1 MKIPTAM
8 DDSSV
13 SHHNG
18 GQVGSQIG
26 VSVNNKQND
35 EPSQSVQY
43 SIPGILHFI
52 QHEWARFELER
63 SQWEVDRAE
72 FEARI
77 AFLQGERKGQENLK
91 NDLVRRI
98 KMLEYALKQER
109 AKFHKL
115 KYGVELQQGDV
126 RPPPEELPAEPE
138 PAERA
143 TWKQGRQLIKQYLQE
158 IGYTD
163 TILDVRSNRVRTL
176 LGLNNEEG
184 GEDPNYRGYDKQ
196 RDRCDH
202 AMNHLIIRKYD
213 YGGKD
218 ARKGGVST
226 GGGYNEEGLSV
237 QETAAV
243 FANFEFLANQEMDMD
258 EIDDLDA
265 KQAHHNQGKQGTT
278 VYNYRFIYIWVGATI
293 GLSVQE
299 TAADFANF
307 EFLANQEMDMD
318 EIDDLDAKQAHH
330 NQGKQETA
338 AVFANFEF
346 LANQQMDMDEIDDLD
361 AKQAYHNQ
369 GKQGLSV
376 QETAAVFANFEF
388 LANQEM
394 DMDVIDDLD
403 AKQAHH
409 NQGKQGL
416 WVQETA
422 AVFANFEFL
431 ANQEMDMDEIDDLDA
446 KQAHHNQGQQGEEV
460 DHEAE
465 EVLNE
470 LNLLTESEPDDGGQ
484 GDEYGSAVKFPG
496 GASVPATA
504 TAATGGAGEAD
515 EEPLA
520 LGELA
525 QLTVSNE
532 PEAYDVN
539 SANKESFRKTWNAK
553 YTLRSHF
560 DGLTVS
566 NEPEAYDVN
575 SANKESFRK
584 TWNAKYTLRSH
595 FDGVR
600 ALAFHPTEAALV
612 TASEDH
618 TLKLWNLQRTVPAK
632 KSAGLDVEPLYTFR
646 AHTAPVLCLAMGAPS
661 APCRPRNQQGWTWSP
676 STPSARTPRQYSA
689 SPWARPGQ
697 YTPPAATSSLRQPLT
712 FLPTEAALVTASEDH
727 TLQLWNLQCTVPA
740 KKSAGLDVEPLYTF
754 RAHTAPVLCLAM
766 GAPSA
771 PCRPRSQPGWTW
783 SPSTP
788 SARTPRQYSASPW
801 ARPGQYTPPAA
812 TSRPRQP
819 LTFHPTDAALVAASE
834 DHTLKLW
841 NLQRTVPAKKSAGLD
856 VEPLYTFRAHTAPVL
871 CLAMGAPRSEECFS
885 GGLDGTIRVWN
896 LPPPTAD
903 PYDPYDPAV
912 QGPVLRDHTDAV
924 WSLASA
930 HGRLL
935 SSSADGTA
943 RLWAPRAARPL
954 LQTLRADDSP
964 NAPIPAAADFADAGA
979 RAAVVYRDGALL
991 MYDLETAQLS
1001 LCNLLD
1007 WPEVSFYFADDSP
1020 NAPIPAA
1027 ADFADAGARA
1037 AVVYRD
1043 GALLM
1048 YDLETAQVS
1057 FYFADDSPN
1066 APIPTAADFADAGA
1080 RAAVVYRD
1088 GALLMYDLE
1097 TAQLSNVTYWNDD
1110 SPNAPIPAAAD
1121 FADAGARAAVVYR
1134 DGALL
1139 MYDLET
1145 AQPVLRVACDSGAWR
1160 VRAHPTLPLLV
1171 TAHEDRHIRFWDA
1184 VSGRLAHAMVAHL
1197 DAVTG
1202 LALDPNGLFLLS
1214 GSHDCSVRLWN
1225 LDTKTCVQE
1234 ITAHRKKFDES
1245 IMDVAFH
1252 PLRPYIASAGADG
1265 LAKVFV

>member
-109 AKFHKL
+109 AKLHKL
-115 KYGVELQQGDV
+115 KYGVELQQGDM

-143 TWKQGRQLIKQYLQE
+143 QWKQGQQLIKQYLQE

-176 LGLNNEEG
+176 LGLNNEEQA
-184 GEDPNYRGYDKQ
+184 EDPNYRNYDKQ
-196 RDRCDH
+196 QRDRYEICSSH
-202 AMNHLIIRKYD
+202 AMNSMGRKYD
-213 YGGKD
+213 YGGKEP
-218 ARKGGVST
+218 RKSGVNT

-243 FANFEFLANQEMDMD
+243 FANFEFLASQEMDMD

-265 KQAHHNQGKQGTT
+265 KQPHHATGK
-278 VYNYRFIYIWVGATI
+278 
-293 GLSVQE
+293 
-299 TAADFANF
+299 
-307 EFLANQEMDMD
+307 
-318 EIDDLDAKQAHH
+318 
-330 NQGKQETA
+330 
-338 AVFANFEF
+338 
-346 LANQQMDMDEIDDLD
+346 
-361 AKQAYHNQ
+361 
-369 GKQGLSV
+369 
-376 QETAAVFANFEF
+376 
-388 LANQEM
+388 
-394 DMDVIDDLD
+394 
-403 AKQAHH
+403 
-409 NQGKQGL
+409 
-416 WVQETA
+416 
-422 AVFANFEFL
+422 
-431 ANQEMDMDEIDDLDA
+431 
-446 KQAHHNQGQQGEEV
+446 QGEEV

-470 LNLLTESEPDDGGQ
+470 LNLLTESEADGGGQ
-484 GDEYGSAVKFPG
+484 GDEYPVG
-496 GASVPATA
+496 GAGVVGGVVS
-504 TAATGGAGEAD
+504 AAGGAGEAD

-532 PEAYDVN
+532 PEAYDV
-539 SANKESFRKTWNAK
+539 A
-553 YTLRSHF
+553 
-560 DGLTVS
+560 
-566 NEPEAYDVN
+566 

-646 AHTAPVLCLAMGAPS
+646 AHS
-661 APCRPRNQQGWTWSP
+661 
-676 STPSARTPRQYSA
+676 
-689 SPWARPGQ
+689 
-697 YTPPAATSSLRQPLT
+697 
-712 FLPTEAALVTASEDH
+712 
-727 TLQLWNLQCTVPA
+727 
-740 KKSAGLDVEPLYTF
+740 
-754 RAHTAPVLCLAM
+754 
-766 GAPSA
+766 
-771 PCRPRSQPGWTW
+771 
-783 SPSTP
+783 
-788 SARTPRQYSASPW
+788 
-801 ARPGQYTPPAA
+801 
-812 TSRPRQP
+812 
-819 LTFHPTDAALVAASE
+819 
-834 DHTLKLW
+834 
-841 NLQRTVPAKKSAGLD
+841 
-856 VEPLYTFRAHTAPVL
+856 APVL

-912 QGPVLRDHTDAV
+912 QGPVLREHSDAV
-924 WSLASA
+924 WSVAAS

-935 SSSADGTA
+935 SASADGTA

-954 LQTLRADDSP
+954 LATLRDD
-964 NAPIPAAADFADAGA
+964 AVAAAPAAADFADAGA
-979 RAAVVYRDGALL
+979 RAAVVYRDGTLL
-991 MYDLETAQLS
+991 LYDLETSQTVMR
-1001 LCNLLD
+1001 
-1007 WPEVSFYFADDSP
+1007 VSCDSP
-1020 NAPIPAA
+1020 
-1027 ADFADAGARA
+1027 
-1037 AVVYRD
+1037 
-1043 GALLM
+1043 M
-1048 YDLETAQVS
+1048 T
-1057 FYFADDSPN
+1057 
-1066 APIPTAADFADAGA
+1066 
-1080 RAAVVYRD
+1080 
-1088 GALLMYDLE
+1088 
-1097 TAQLSNVTYWNDD
+1097 
-1110 SPNAPIPAAAD
+1110 
-1121 FADAGARAAVVYR
+1121 
-1134 DGALL
+1134 
-1139 MYDLET
+1139 
-1145 AQPVLRVACDSGAWR
+1145 R
-1160 VRAHPTLPLLV
+1160 VRSHPTLPLLV
-1171 TAHEDRHIRFWDA
+1171 TAHEDRHIRFWDG
-1184 VSGRLAHAMVAHL
+1184 VSGRCAHAMVAHL

-1245 IMDVAFH
+1245 ILDVAFH

>member
-35 EPSQSVQY
+35 EPSQNVQY

-126 RPPPEELPAEPE
+126 RPPPEEPPMEPE
-138 PAERA
+138 PAERVQ
-143 TWKQGRQLIKQYLQE
+143 WKQGRQLIKQYLQE

-176 LGLNNEEG
+176 LGSCSEG
-184 GEDPNYRGYDKQ
+184 PEDPILRSSYDKQ
-196 RDRCDH
+196 RERCDPL
-202 AMNHLIIRKYD
+202 NFIRKVN
-213 YGGKD
+213 YGGKEP
-218 ARKGGVST
+218 RKGGP
-226 GGGYNEEGLSV
+226 GGYNEEGLSV

-265 KQAHHNQGKQGTT
+265 KQPHH
-278 VYNYRFIYIWVGATI
+278 A
-293 GLSVQE
+293 S
-299 TAADFANF
+299 
-307 EFLANQEMDMD
+307 
-318 EIDDLDAKQAHH
+318 
-330 NQGKQETA
+330 
-338 AVFANFEF
+338 
-346 LANQQMDMDEIDDLD
+346 
-361 AKQAYHNQ
+361 
-369 GKQGLSV
+369 
-376 QETAAVFANFEF
+376 
-388 LANQEM
+388 
-394 DMDVIDDLD
+394 
-403 AKQAHH
+403 
-409 NQGKQGL
+409 
-416 WVQETA
+416 
-422 AVFANFEFL
+422 
-431 ANQEMDMDEIDDLDA
+431 
-446 KQAHHNQGQQGEEV
+446 GEEV

-470 LNLLTESEPDDGGQ
+470 LNLLTESEADTGGQ
-484 GDEYGSAVKFPG
+484 GDDYPVG
-496 GASVPATA
+496 GGGG
-504 TAATGGAGEAD
+504 ATGGAGEAD

-525 QLTVSNE
+525 Q
-532 PEAYDVN
+532 
-539 SANKESFRKTWNAK
+539 
-553 YTLRSHF
+553 
-560 DGLTVS
+560 LTVS

-646 AHTAPVLCLAMGAPS
+646 G
-661 APCRPRNQQGWTWSP
+661 
-676 STPSARTPRQYSA
+676 
-689 SPWARPGQ
+689 
-697 YTPPAATSSLRQPLT
+697 
-712 FLPTEAALVTASEDH
+712 
-727 TLQLWNLQCTVPA
+727 
-740 KKSAGLDVEPLYTF
+740 
-754 RAHTAPVLCLAM
+754 
-766 GAPSA
+766 
-771 PCRPRSQPGWTW
+771 
-783 SPSTP
+783 
-788 SARTPRQYSASPW
+788 
-801 ARPGQYTPPAA
+801 
-812 TSRPRQP
+812 
-819 LTFHPTDAALVAASE
+819 
-834 DHTLKLW
+834 
-841 NLQRTVPAKKSAGLD
+841 
-856 VEPLYTFRAHTAPVL
+856 HTAPVL

-912 QGPVLRDHTDAV
+912 QGPVLVWHTDAV

-935 SSSADGTA
+935 SASADGTA

-954 LQTLRADDSP
+954 LATLRVDD
-964 NAPIPAAADFADAGA
+964 APTAPAPAAADFADAGA
-979 RAAVVYRDGALL
+979 RAAVVYRDGSLL
-991 MYDLETAQLS
+991 LYDLET
-1001 LCNLLD
+1001 
-1007 WPEVSFYFADDSP
+1007 
-1020 NAPIPAA
+1020 
-1027 ADFADAGARA
+1027 
-1037 AVVYRD
+1037 
-1043 GALLM
+1043 
-1048 YDLETAQVS
+1048 T
-1057 FYFADDSPN
+1057 
-1066 APIPTAADFADAGA
+1066 
-1080 RAAVVYRD
+1080 
-1088 GALLMYDLE
+1088 
-1097 TAQLSNVTYWNDD
+1097 
-1110 SPNAPIPAAAD
+1110 
-1121 FADAGARAAVVYR
+1121 
-1134 DGALL
+1134 
-1139 MYDLET
+1139 
-1145 AQPVLRVACDSGAWR
+1145 QPVLRVSCDSPANR
-1160 VRAHPTLPLLV
+1160 VRSHPTLPLLV

-1184 VSGRLAHAMVAHL
+1184 VSGRCAHAMVAHL

-1245 IMDVAFH
+1245 ILDVAFH

>member
-26 VSVNNKQND
+26 VSVNNKQN
-35 EPSQSVQY
+35 EESSQSVQY

-126 RPPPEELPAEPE
+126 RPPPEEPPTEPE
-138 PAERA
+138 PAEKA
-143 TWKQGRQLIKQYLQE
+143 QWKQGRQLIKQYLQE

-176 LGLNNEEG
+176 LGLNNEEQV
-184 GEDPNYRGYDKQ
+184 EDPNYRNYDNKF
-196 RDRCDH
+196 RERCGDSPI
-202 AMNHLIIRKYD
+202 NSLIRKYD
-213 YGGKD
+213 YGGKEQ
-218 ARKGGVST
+218 RKGGVAT
-226 GGGYNEEGLSV
+226 GGGYNEEGLSS

-265 KQAHHNQGKQGTT
+265 NKPHHTSGK
-278 VYNYRFIYIWVGATI
+278 
-293 GLSVQE
+293 
-299 TAADFANF
+299 
-307 EFLANQEMDMD
+307 
-318 EIDDLDAKQAHH
+318 
-330 NQGKQETA
+330 
-338 AVFANFEF
+338 
-346 LANQQMDMDEIDDLD
+346 
-361 AKQAYHNQ
+361 
-369 GKQGLSV
+369 
-376 QETAAVFANFEF
+376 
-388 LANQEM
+388 
-394 DMDVIDDLD
+394 
-403 AKQAHH
+403 
-409 NQGKQGL
+409 
-416 WVQETA
+416 
-422 AVFANFEFL
+422 
-431 ANQEMDMDEIDDLDA
+431 
-446 KQAHHNQGQQGEEV
+446 QGEEV

-470 LNLLTESEPDDGGQ
+470 LNLLTESEADGGGQ
-484 GDEYGSAVKFPG
+484 GDEYPVGAVVG
-496 GASVPATA
+496 GVVA
-504 TAATGGAGEAD
+504 GGGEAD
-515 EEPLA
+515 DKPLA

-532 PEAYDVN
+532 PEAYDV
-539 SANKESFRKTWNAK
+539 A
-553 YTLRSHF
+553 
-560 DGLTVS
+560 G
-566 NEPEAYDVN
+566 
-575 SANKESFRK
+575 ANKESFRK

-618 TLKLWNLQRTVPAK
+618 TLKLWNLQRTV
-632 KSAGLDVEPLYTFR
+632 
-646 AHTAPVLCLAMGAPS
+646 
-661 APCRPRNQQGWTWSP
+661 Q
-676 STPSARTPRQYSA
+676 
-689 SPWARPGQ
+689 
-697 YTPPAATSSLRQPLT
+697 
-712 FLPTEAALVTASEDH
+712 
-727 TLQLWNLQCTVPA
+727 
-740 KKSAGLDVEPLYTF
+740 
-754 RAHTAPVLCLAM
+754 
-766 GAPSA
+766 
-771 PCRPRSQPGWTW
+771 
-783 SPSTP
+783 
-788 SARTPRQYSASPW
+788 
-801 ARPGQYTPPAA
+801 
-812 TSRPRQP
+812 
-819 LTFHPTDAALVAASE
+819 
-834 DHTLKLW
+834 
-841 NLQRTVPAKKSAGLD
+841 AKKSAGLD

-912 QGPVLRDHTDAV
+912 QGPVLREHTDAV

-935 SSSADGTA
+935 SASADGTA

-954 LQTLRADDSP
+954 LATLRDDAHP
-964 NAPIPAAADFADAGA
+964 AHPALPVPAAAADFADSGA
-979 RAAVVYRDGALL
+979 RAAVVYRDGTLL
-991 MYDLETAQLS
+991 LYDLETSQVVVRIACES
-1001 LCNLLD
+1001 
-1007 WPEVSFYFADDSP
+1007 
-1020 NAPIPAA
+1020 AA
-1027 ADFADAGARA
+1027 A
-1037 AVVYRD
+1037 
-1043 GALLM
+1043 
-1048 YDLETAQVS
+1048 
-1057 FYFADDSPN
+1057 
-1066 APIPTAADFADAGA
+1066 
-1080 RAAVVYRD
+1080 
-1088 GALLMYDLE
+1088 
-1097 TAQLSNVTYWNDD
+1097 
-1110 SPNAPIPAAAD
+1110 
-1121 FADAGARAAVVYR
+1121 
-1134 DGALL
+1134 
-1139 MYDLET
+1139 
-1145 AQPVLRVACDSGAWR
+1145 R
-1160 VRAHPTLPLLV
+1160 VRAHPALPLLV

-1184 VSGRLAHAMVAHL
+1184 ASGRCAHAMVAHL

-1245 IMDVAFH
+1245 ILDVAFH

>member
-26 VSVNNKQND
+26 VSINNKQND

-126 RPPPEELPAEPE
+126 RPPPEEPPAEPE

-143 TWKQGRQLIKQYLQE
+143 QWKQGRQLIKQYLQE

-176 LGLNNEEG
+176 LGLNNEEQQ
-184 GEDPNYRGYDKQ
+184 EDPNCRNYDKQQ
-196 RDRCDH
+196 RDRCDYS
-202 AMNHLIIRKYD
+202 MNSMVRKYD
-213 YGGKD
+213 IGKEQQ
-218 ARKGGVST
+218 RKVPSGGV
-226 GGGYNEEGLSV
+226 YNEEGLSV
-237 QETAAV
+237 QDTAVV
-243 FANFEFLANQEMDMD
+243 FTHFEFLTNQEMDMD

-265 KQAHHNQGKQGTT
+265 KQGHHSAPK
-278 VYNYRFIYIWVGATI
+278 
-293 GLSVQE
+293 
-299 TAADFANF
+299 
-307 EFLANQEMDMD
+307 
-318 EIDDLDAKQAHH
+318 
-330 NQGKQETA
+330 
-338 AVFANFEF
+338 
-346 LANQQMDMDEIDDLD
+346 
-361 AKQAYHNQ
+361 
-369 GKQGLSV
+369 
-376 QETAAVFANFEF
+376 
-388 LANQEM
+388 
-394 DMDVIDDLD
+394 
-403 AKQAHH
+403 
-409 NQGKQGL
+409 
-416 WVQETA
+416 
-422 AVFANFEFL
+422 
-431 ANQEMDMDEIDDLDA
+431 
-446 KQAHHNQGQQGEEV
+446 QGEEV

-470 LNLLTESEPDDGGQ
+470 LNSLTESEADGGGQ
-484 GDEYGSAVKFPG
+484 GDEYPVVKFPG
-496 GASVPATA
+496 G
-504 TAATGGAGEAD
+504 GGGEAD

-532 PEAYDVN
+532 PEAYDVQ
-539 SANKESFRKTWNAK
+539 
-553 YTLRSHF
+553 
-560 DGLTVS
+560 G
-566 NEPEAYDVN
+566 
-575 SANKESFRK
+575 ANKESFRK

-646 AHTAPVLCLAMGAPS
+646 AHS
-661 APCRPRNQQGWTWSP
+661 
-676 STPSARTPRQYSA
+676 
-689 SPWARPGQ
+689 
-697 YTPPAATSSLRQPLT
+697 
-712 FLPTEAALVTASEDH
+712 
-727 TLQLWNLQCTVPA
+727 
-740 KKSAGLDVEPLYTF
+740 
-754 RAHTAPVLCLAM
+754 
-766 GAPSA
+766 
-771 PCRPRSQPGWTW
+771 
-783 SPSTP
+783 
-788 SARTPRQYSASPW
+788 
-801 ARPGQYTPPAA
+801 
-812 TSRPRQP
+812 
-819 LTFHPTDAALVAASE
+819 
-834 DHTLKLW
+834 
-841 NLQRTVPAKKSAGLD
+841 
-856 VEPLYTFRAHTAPVL
+856 APVL
-871 CLAMGAPRSEECFS
+871 CLAMGAPRTEECFS

-912 QGPVLRDHTDAV
+912 QGPVLREHTDAV
-924 WSLASA
+924 WSLAAA

-935 SSSADGTA
+935 SASADGTA
-943 RLWAPRAARPL
+943 RLWAPRAPRPL
-954 LQTLRADDSP
+954 LATLRDDALS
-964 NAPIPAAADFADAGA
+964 AAAAAAAAADFAEAGA
-979 RAAVVYRDGALL
+979 RAAVVYRDASMLL
-991 MYDLETAQLS
+991 YDLETGQ
-1001 LCNLLD
+1001 
-1007 WPEVSFYFADDSP
+1007 
-1020 NAPIPAA
+1020 
-1027 ADFADAGARA
+1027 
-1037 AVVYRD
+1037 
-1043 GALLM
+1043 
-1048 YDLETAQVS
+1048 T
-1057 FYFADDSPN
+1057 
-1066 APIPTAADFADAGA
+1066 
-1080 RAAVVYRD
+1080 
-1088 GALLMYDLE
+1088 
-1097 TAQLSNVTYWNDD
+1097 
-1110 SPNAPIPAAAD
+1110 
-1121 FADAGARAAVVYR
+1121 
-1134 DGALL
+1134 
-1139 MYDLET
+1139 
-1145 AQPVLRVACDSGAWR
+1145 VLRVGMESPATR

-1171 TAHEDRHIRFWDA
+1171 TAHEDRHIRFWDV
-1184 VSGRLAHAMVAHL
+1184 VSGRCAHAMVAHL

-1245 IMDVAFH
+1245 ILDVAFH

>member
-1 MKIPTAM
+1 M

-35 EPSQSVQY
+35 EPSQSIQY

-126 RPPPEELPAEPE
+126 RPPPEEPAEPE

-143 TWKQGRQLIKQYLQE
+143 QWKQGRQLIKQYLQE

-163 TILDVRSNRVRTL
+163 TILDVRSNRVRAL
-176 LGLNNEEG
+176 LGLNNEEV
-184 GEDPNYRGYDKQ
+184 ENPNYRNYDKQ
-196 RDRCDH
+196 QHDRCDYS
-202 AMNHLIIRKYD
+202 MNHMVRKYD
-213 YGGKD
+213 YGKEP
-218 ARKGGVST
+218 RKSGVSA

-243 FANFEFLANQEMDMD
+243 FANFEFLTNQEMDMD

-265 KQAHHNQGKQGTT
+265 KQSHHPPGK
-278 VYNYRFIYIWVGATI
+278 
-293 GLSVQE
+293 
-299 TAADFANF
+299 
-307 EFLANQEMDMD
+307 
-318 EIDDLDAKQAHH
+318 
-330 NQGKQETA
+330 
-338 AVFANFEF
+338 
-346 LANQQMDMDEIDDLD
+346 
-361 AKQAYHNQ
+361 
-369 GKQGLSV
+369 
-376 QETAAVFANFEF
+376 
-388 LANQEM
+388 
-394 DMDVIDDLD
+394 
-403 AKQAHH
+403 
-409 NQGKQGL
+409 
-416 WVQETA
+416 
-422 AVFANFEFL
+422 
-431 ANQEMDMDEIDDLDA
+431 
-446 KQAHHNQGQQGEEV
+446 QGEEV

-470 LNLLTESEPDDGGQ
+470 LNLLTEREADGGGQ
-484 GDEYGSAVKFPG
+484 GDEYPVGSA
-496 GASVPATA
+496 ATA
-504 TAATGGAGEAD
+504 GSTVGAGAGAGAGEAD

-532 PEAYDVN
+532 PEAYDV
-539 SANKESFRKTWNAK
+539 A
-553 YTLRSHF
+553 
-560 DGLTVS
+560 
-566 NEPEAYDVN
+566 

-646 AHTAPVLCLAMGAPS
+646 AHTAPVLCLAMGAP
-661 APCRPRNQQGWTWSP
+661 
-676 STPSARTPRQYSA
+676 
-689 SPWARPGQ
+689 
-697 YTPPAATSSLRQPLT
+697 
-712 FLPTEAALVTASEDH
+712 
-727 TLQLWNLQCTVPA
+727 
-740 KKSAGLDVEPLYTF
+740 
-754 RAHTAPVLCLAM
+754 
-766 GAPSA
+766 
-771 PCRPRSQPGWTW
+771 
-783 SPSTP
+783 
-788 SARTPRQYSASPW
+788 
-801 ARPGQYTPPAA
+801 
-812 TSRPRQP
+812 
-819 LTFHPTDAALVAASE
+819 
-834 DHTLKLW
+834 
-841 NLQRTVPAKKSAGLD
+841 
-856 VEPLYTFRAHTAPVL
+856 
-871 CLAMGAPRSEECFS
+871 RSEECFS

-912 QGPVLRDHTDAV
+912 QGAVLREHTDAV
-924 WSLASA
+924 WSLSSA

-935 SSSADGTA
+935 SSSADGT
-943 RLWAPRAARPL
+943 
-954 LQTLRADDSP
+954 
-964 NAPIPAAADFADAGA
+964 
-979 RAAVVYRDGALL
+979 V
-991 MYDLETAQLS
+991 
-1001 LCNLLD
+1001 
-1007 WPEVSFYFADDSP
+1007 
-1020 NAPIPAA
+1020 
-1027 ADFADAGARA
+1027 
-1037 AVVYRD
+1037 
-1043 GALLM
+1043 
-1048 YDLETAQVS
+1048 
-1057 FYFADDSPN
+1057 
-1066 APIPTAADFADAGA
+1066 
-1080 RAAVVYRD
+1080 
-1088 GALLMYDLE
+1088 
-1097 TAQLSNVTYWNDD
+1097 
-1110 SPNAPIPAAAD
+1110 
-1121 FADAGARAAVVYR
+1121 
-1134 DGALL
+1134 
-1139 MYDLET
+1139 
-1145 AQPVLRVACDSGAWR
+1145 VLRVSCDSPAHR
-1160 VRAHPTLPLLV
+1160 VRSHPTLPLLV
-1171 TAHEDRHIRFWDA
+1171 TAHEDRHIRFWDG
-1184 VSGRLAHAMVAHL
+1184 VSGRCAHAMVAHL

-1245 IMDVAFH
+1245 ILDVAFH

>member
-1 MKIPTAM
+1 M

-26 VSVNNKQND
+26 VSVNNKQN
-35 EPSQSVQY
+35 EESSQSVQY

-126 RPPPEELPAEPE
+126 RPPPEEPPTEPE
-138 PAERA
+138 PAEKA
-143 TWKQGRQLIKQYLQE
+143 QWKQGRQLIKQYLQE

-176 LGLNNEEG
+176 LGLNNEEQV
-184 GEDPNYRGYDKQ
+184 EDPNYRNYDNKF
-196 RDRCDH
+196 RERCGDSPI
-202 AMNHLIIRKYD
+202 NSLIRKYD
-213 YGGKD
+213 YGGKEQ
-218 ARKGGVST
+218 RKGGVAT
-226 GGGYNEEGLSV
+226 GGGYNEEGLSN

-265 KQAHHNQGKQGTT
+265 NKPHHTSGK
-278 VYNYRFIYIWVGATI
+278 
-293 GLSVQE
+293 
-299 TAADFANF
+299 
-307 EFLANQEMDMD
+307 
-318 EIDDLDAKQAHH
+318 
-330 NQGKQETA
+330 
-338 AVFANFEF
+338 
-346 LANQQMDMDEIDDLD
+346 
-361 AKQAYHNQ
+361 
-369 GKQGLSV
+369 
-376 QETAAVFANFEF
+376 
-388 LANQEM
+388 
-394 DMDVIDDLD
+394 
-403 AKQAHH
+403 
-409 NQGKQGL
+409 
-416 WVQETA
+416 
-422 AVFANFEFL
+422 
-431 ANQEMDMDEIDDLDA
+431 
-446 KQAHHNQGQQGEEV
+446 QGEEV

-470 LNLLTESEPDDGGQ
+470 LNLLTESEADGGGQ
-484 GDEYGSAVKFPG
+484 GDEYPVG
-496 GASVPATA
+496 GVVGGV
-504 TAATGGAGEAD
+504 AAGGGEAD
-515 EEPLA
+515 DKPLA

-532 PEAYDVN
+532 PEAYDV
-539 SANKESFRKTWNAK
+539 A
-553 YTLRSHF
+553 
-560 DGLTVS
+560 G
-566 NEPEAYDVN
+566 
-575 SANKESFRK
+575 ANKESFRK

-618 TLKLWNLQRTVPAK
+618 TLKLWNLQRTV
-632 KSAGLDVEPLYTFR
+632 
-646 AHTAPVLCLAMGAPS
+646 
-661 APCRPRNQQGWTWSP
+661 Q
-676 STPSARTPRQYSA
+676 
-689 SPWARPGQ
+689 
-697 YTPPAATSSLRQPLT
+697 
-712 FLPTEAALVTASEDH
+712 
-727 TLQLWNLQCTVPA
+727 
-740 KKSAGLDVEPLYTF
+740 
-754 RAHTAPVLCLAM
+754 
-766 GAPSA
+766 
-771 PCRPRSQPGWTW
+771 
-783 SPSTP
+783 
-788 SARTPRQYSASPW
+788 
-801 ARPGQYTPPAA
+801 
-812 TSRPRQP
+812 
-819 LTFHPTDAALVAASE
+819 
-834 DHTLKLW
+834 
-841 NLQRTVPAKKSAGLD
+841 AKKSAGLD

-912 QGPVLRDHTDAV
+912 QGPVLREHTDAV

-935 SSSADGTA
+935 SASADGTA

-954 LQTLRADDSP
+954 LATLRDDAHAAHP
-964 NAPIPAAADFADAGA
+964 APAAAADFADGGA
-979 RAAVVYRDGALL
+979 RAAVVYRDGTLL
-991 MYDLETAQLS
+991 LYDLETSQVVVRIACES
-1001 LCNLLD
+1001 
-1007 WPEVSFYFADDSP
+1007 
-1020 NAPIPAA
+1020 AA
-1027 ADFADAGARA
+1027 G
-1037 AVVYRD
+1037 
-1043 GALLM
+1043 
-1048 YDLETAQVS
+1048 
-1057 FYFADDSPN
+1057 
-1066 APIPTAADFADAGA
+1066 
-1080 RAAVVYRD
+1080 
-1088 GALLMYDLE
+1088 
-1097 TAQLSNVTYWNDD
+1097 
-1110 SPNAPIPAAAD
+1110 
-1121 FADAGARAAVVYR
+1121 
-1134 DGALL
+1134 
-1139 MYDLET
+1139 
-1145 AQPVLRVACDSGAWR
+1145 R
-1160 VRAHPTLPLLV
+1160 VRAHPALPLLV

-1184 VSGRLAHAMVAHL
+1184 ASGRCAHAMVAHL

-1245 IMDVAFH
+1245 ILDVAFH

>member
-35 EPSQSVQY
+35 EPRQSVQY

-52 QHEWARFELER
+52 QHEWARFEFER

-109 AKFHKL
+109 AKLHKL
-115 KYGVELQQGDV
+115 KYGVELQQGDM
-126 RPPPEELPAEPE
+126 RPPPEEPPAESE

-143 TWKQGRQLIKQYLQE
+143 PWKQGQQLIKQYLQE

-176 LGLNNEEG
+176 LGLNNEEQV
-184 GEDPNYRGYDKQ
+184 EDPNYRNYEKQQ
-196 RDRCDH
+196 RDRYEICSSH
-202 AMNHLIIRKYD
+202 AMNSMGRKYD
-213 YGGKD
+213 YGGKEP
-218 ARKGGVST
+218 RKSGVST

-265 KQAHHNQGKQGTT
+265 KQPHHATGK
-278 VYNYRFIYIWVGATI
+278 
-293 GLSVQE
+293 
-299 TAADFANF
+299 
-307 EFLANQEMDMD
+307 
-318 EIDDLDAKQAHH
+318 
-330 NQGKQETA
+330 
-338 AVFANFEF
+338 
-346 LANQQMDMDEIDDLD
+346 
-361 AKQAYHNQ
+361 
-369 GKQGLSV
+369 
-376 QETAAVFANFEF
+376 
-388 LANQEM
+388 
-394 DMDVIDDLD
+394 
-403 AKQAHH
+403 
-409 NQGKQGL
+409 
-416 WVQETA
+416 
-422 AVFANFEFL
+422 
-431 ANQEMDMDEIDDLDA
+431 
-446 KQAHHNQGQQGEEV
+446 QGEEV
-460 DHEAE
+460 DHEAD

-470 LNLLTESEPDDGGQ
+470 LNNLTDSETDSGGQ
-484 GDEYGSAVKFPG
+484 GDEYPVG
-496 GASVPATA
+496 GTA
-504 TAATGGAGEAD
+504 TASGGVSSAGGAGGEAD

-532 PEAYDVN
+532 PEAYDV
-539 SANKESFRKTWNAK
+539 A
-553 YTLRSHF
+553 
-560 DGLTVS
+560 
-566 NEPEAYDVN
+566 

-646 AHTAPVLCLAMGAPS
+646 AHTAPVLCLAMGAP
-661 APCRPRNQQGWTWSP
+661 
-676 STPSARTPRQYSA
+676 
-689 SPWARPGQ
+689 
-697 YTPPAATSSLRQPLT
+697 
-712 FLPTEAALVTASEDH
+712 
-727 TLQLWNLQCTVPA
+727 
-740 KKSAGLDVEPLYTF
+740 
-754 RAHTAPVLCLAM
+754 
-766 GAPSA
+766 
-771 PCRPRSQPGWTW
+771 
-783 SPSTP
+783 
-788 SARTPRQYSASPW
+788 
-801 ARPGQYTPPAA
+801 
-812 TSRPRQP
+812 
-819 LTFHPTDAALVAASE
+819 
-834 DHTLKLW
+834 
-841 NLQRTVPAKKSAGLD
+841 
-856 VEPLYTFRAHTAPVL
+856 
-871 CLAMGAPRSEECFS
+871 RSEECFS
-885 GGLDGTIRVWN
+885 GGLDSTIRVWN

-912 QGPVLRDHTDAV
+912 QGPVLREHTDAV
-924 WSLASA
+924 WSLSAA

-935 SSSADGTA
+935 SASADGTA

-954 LQTLRADDSP
+954 LATLRDDAPASP
-964 NAPIPAAADFADAGA
+964 ASAPPAPAAADFADAGA
-979 RAAVVYRDGALL
+979 RAAVAYRDGTLL
-991 MYDLETAQLS
+991 LYDLETAQ
-1001 LCNLLD
+1001 
-1007 WPEVSFYFADDSP
+1007 A
-1020 NAPIPAA
+1020 
-1027 ADFADAGARA
+1027 
-1037 AVVYRD
+1037 
-1043 GALLM
+1043 
-1048 YDLETAQVS
+1048 
-1057 FYFADDSPN
+1057 
-1066 APIPTAADFADAGA
+1066 
-1080 RAAVVYRD
+1080 
-1088 GALLMYDLE
+1088 
-1097 TAQLSNVTYWNDD
+1097 
-1110 SPNAPIPAAAD
+1110 
-1121 FADAGARAAVVYR
+1121 
-1134 DGALL
+1134 
-1139 MYDLET
+1139 
-1145 AQPVLRVACDSGAWR
+1145 VLRVSCESACTR

-1171 TAHEDRHIRFWDA
+1171 TAHEDRHIRFWDG
-1184 VSGRLAHAMVAHL
+1184 VSGRCAHAMVAHL

-1245 IMDVAFH
+1245 ILDVAFH

>member
-126 RPPPEELPAEPE
+126 RPPPEEPPAEPE

-143 TWKQGRQLIKQYLQE
+143 QWKQGRQLIKQYLQE

-163 TILDVRSNRVRTL
+163 TILDVRSNRVRAL
-176 LGLNNEEG
+176 LGLNNEEV
-184 GEDPNYRGYDKQ
+184 ENPNYRNYDKQ
-196 RDRCDH
+196 QHDRCDYS
-202 AMNHLIIRKYD
+202 MNHMVRKYD
-213 YGGKD
+213 YDTGKEP
-218 ARKGGVST
+218 RKSGVSA

-243 FANFEFLANQEMDMD
+243 FANFEFLTNQEMDMD

-265 KQAHHNQGKQGTT
+265 KQSHHPPGK
-278 VYNYRFIYIWVGATI
+278 
-293 GLSVQE
+293 
-299 TAADFANF
+299 
-307 EFLANQEMDMD
+307 
-318 EIDDLDAKQAHH
+318 
-330 NQGKQETA
+330 
-338 AVFANFEF
+338 
-346 LANQQMDMDEIDDLD
+346 
-361 AKQAYHNQ
+361 
-369 GKQGLSV
+369 
-376 QETAAVFANFEF
+376 
-388 LANQEM
+388 
-394 DMDVIDDLD
+394 
-403 AKQAHH
+403 
-409 NQGKQGL
+409 
-416 WVQETA
+416 
-422 AVFANFEFL
+422 
-431 ANQEMDMDEIDDLDA
+431 
-446 KQAHHNQGQQGEEV
+446 QGEEV

-470 LNLLTESEPDDGGQ
+470 LNLLTEREADGGGQ
-484 GDEYGSAVKFPG
+484 GDEYPVGSGSSGGSAVAA
-496 GASVPATA
+496 GAVA
-504 TAATGGAGEAD
+504 GAGEAD

-532 PEAYDVN
+532 PEAYDV
-539 SANKESFRKTWNAK
+539 A
-553 YTLRSHF
+553 
-560 DGLTVS
+560 
-566 NEPEAYDVN
+566 

-600 ALAFHPTEAALV
+600 ALAFHPTEPALV
-612 TASEDH
+612 T
-618 TLKLWNLQRTVPAK
+618 
-632 KSAGLDVEPLYTFR
+632 
-646 AHTAPVLCLAMGAPS
+646 
-661 APCRPRNQQGWTWSP
+661 
-676 STPSARTPRQYSA
+676 
-689 SPWARPGQ
+689 
-697 YTPPAATSSLRQPLT
+697 
-712 FLPTEAALVTASEDH
+712 
-727 TLQLWNLQCTVPA
+727 
-740 KKSAGLDVEPLYTF
+740 
-754 RAHTAPVLCLAM
+754 
-766 GAPSA
+766 
-771 PCRPRSQPGWTW
+771 
-783 SPSTP
+783 
-788 SARTPRQYSASPW
+788 
-801 ARPGQYTPPAA
+801 
-812 TSRPRQP
+812 
-819 LTFHPTDAALVAASE
+819 ASE

-912 QGPVLRDHTDAV
+912 QGAVLRDHTDAV
-924 WSLASA
+924 WSLSSA

-935 SSSADGTA
+935 SASADGTV

-954 LQTLRADDSP
+954 LSTLRADESP
-964 NAPIPAAADFADAGA
+964 TAPAPAAADFADAA
-979 RAAVVYRDGALL
+979 SRAAVVYRDGTLL
-991 MYDLETAQLS
+991 LYDLET
-1001 LCNLLD
+1001 
-1007 WPEVSFYFADDSP
+1007 
-1020 NAPIPAA
+1020 
-1027 ADFADAGARA
+1027 G
-1037 AVVYRD
+1037 
-1043 GALLM
+1043 
-1048 YDLETAQVS
+1048 
-1057 FYFADDSPN
+1057 
-1066 APIPTAADFADAGA
+1066 
-1080 RAAVVYRD
+1080 
-1088 GALLMYDLE
+1088 
-1097 TAQLSNVTYWNDD
+1097 
-1110 SPNAPIPAAAD
+1110 
-1121 FADAGARAAVVYR
+1121 
-1134 DGALL
+1134 
-1139 MYDLET
+1139 
-1145 AQPVLRVACDSGAWR
+1145 QPVLRVACDSPAHR
-1160 VRAHPTLPLLV
+1160 VRSHPTLPLLV
-1171 TAHEDRHIRFWDA
+1171 TAHEDRHIRFWDG
-1184 VSGRLAHAMVAHL
+1184 VSGRCAHTMVAHL

-1245 IMDVAFH
+1245 ILDVAFH